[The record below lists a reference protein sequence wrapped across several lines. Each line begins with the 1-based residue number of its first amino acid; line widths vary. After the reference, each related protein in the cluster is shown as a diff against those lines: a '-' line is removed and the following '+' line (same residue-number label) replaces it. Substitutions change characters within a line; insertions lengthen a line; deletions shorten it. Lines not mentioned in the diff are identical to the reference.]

1 MPEVEHTTTVTASL
15 PQVWNFVEDMDN
27 WAPFLTGYQRHE
39 KINRDESIWVVKGEL
54 GGLTRSAEFKVQV
67 TEWNEPSRV
76 TFVMQGLQ
84 EPVTG
89 SGEFLAIDLGGG
101 MPNAV
106 PPAAVPAHSPSGG
119 WLSRLWERLSRWLLR
134 RVTNSAD
141 VQAAAPVA
149 DAGDPNTQITFRLN
163 VQAGGATG
171 PVLNL
176 LLGPMLKPVAEDLAM
191 KIAQAVDKP
200 SQG

>member
-1 MPEVEHTTTVTASL
+1 MPEVQHTTLVSASL
-15 PQVWNFVEDMDN
+15 PDVWNFVEDMDN

-39 KINRDESIWVVKGEL
+39 KINKDESIWVVKGEL
-54 GGLTRSAEFKVQV
+54 GGLTRAAEFKVQV
-67 TEWNEPSRV
+67 TEWDEPGRV

-89 SGEFLAIDLGGG
+89 SGEFLAVDLGSGSG
-101 MPNAV
+101 NASPV
-106 PPAAVPAHSPSGG
+106 APVAAPSGG
-119 WLSRLWERLSRWLLR
+119 WFSRLWDSLSRWLLR
-134 RVTNSAD
+134 RVTNSVD
-141 VQAAAPVA
+141 TQSVTPAASGGAQ
-149 DAGDPNTQITFRLN
+149 NTQISFRLN

-191 KIAQAVDKP
+191 KIAQAVDSP
-200 SQG
+200 VSR